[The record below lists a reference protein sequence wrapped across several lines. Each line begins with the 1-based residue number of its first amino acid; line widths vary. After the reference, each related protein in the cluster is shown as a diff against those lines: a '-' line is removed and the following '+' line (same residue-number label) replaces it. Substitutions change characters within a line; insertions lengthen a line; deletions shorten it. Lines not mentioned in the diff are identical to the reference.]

1 MARIQKKIK
10 ARDTFYI
17 LTNGKETEKNYFELT
32 KSKKSIYDVKIE
44 YHNDDPSNLV
54 SIASRLVKQ
63 ANQVWC
69 VFDIDNTFEENSLIQ
84 AIKLAEDNNINIA
97 FSNIAFEVWLLSH
110 YKQVEKRMDNNQLI
124 KEIDD
129 LCKKEL
135 KISNGYDKSNKEL
148 LKNYFMPKI
157 SYAITNAKINYQ
169 KRVLQHE
176 KQYFGNQ
183 GYRIWEWNSSTNV
196 YMLIEALK
204 LEKI

>member
-17 LTNGKETEKNYFELT
+17 LTNGKETEKNYFELI

-44 YHNDDPSNLV
+44 YHNDDPLNLV
-54 SIASRLVKQ
+54 RIASRLVKQ

-69 VFDIDNTFEENSLIQ
+69 VFDIDNTFEENSLIP
-84 AIKLAEDNNINIA
+84 AIKLAEENNINIA

-110 YKQVEKRMDNNQLI
+110 YKQAEKRMDNNQLI

-148 LKNYFMPKI
+148 LKTYFIPKI
-157 SYAITNAKINYQ
+157 KDAITNAKINYQ

-176 KQYFGNQ
+176 KQYSGNQ
-183 GYRIWEWNSSTNV
+183 GFRIWEWNSCTNV

-204 LEKI
+204 LEKL

>member
-10 ARDTFYI
+10 TRDTFYI
-17 LTNGKETEKNYFELT
+17 LTNGKETEKNYFELI

-44 YHNDDPSNLV
+44 YHNDDPLNLV
-54 SIASRLVKQ
+54 RIASRLVKQ

-69 VFDIDNTFEENSLIQ
+69 VFDIDNTFEENSLIS
-84 AIKLAEDNNINIA
+84 AIKLAEESNVNIA
-97 FSNIAFEVWLLSH
+97 FSNMAFEVWLLSH

-135 KISNGYDKSNKEL
+135 KINNGYDKSNKEL
-148 LKNYFMPKI
+148 LKTYFMPKI
-157 SYAITNAKINYQ
+157 SDAITNAKINYQ
-169 KRVLQHE
+169 KRVLQHKKE
-176 KQYFGNQ
+176 FDGNQ
-183 GYRIWEWNSSTNV
+183 KFRIWEWNSCTNV

>member
-17 LTNGKETEKNYFELT
+17 LTNGKETEKNYFELI

-44 YHNDDPSNLV
+44 YHNNDPLNLV
-54 SIASRLVKQ
+54 RIASRLVKQ

-69 VFDIDNTFEENSLIQ
+69 VFDIDNTFEENSLIP
-84 AIKLAEDNNINIA
+84 AIKLAEENNINIA
-97 FSNIAFEVWLLSH
+97 FSNMAFEVWLLSH

-148 LKNYFMPKI
+148 LKIYFMPKI
-157 SYAITNAKINYQ
+157 SDAITNAKINYQ

-176 KQYFGNQ
+176 KQYSGNQ
-183 GYRIWEWNSSTNV
+183 RYRIWEWNPCTNV

-204 LEKI
+204 LEKV

>member
-10 ARDTFYI
+10 TRDTFYI
-17 LTNGKETEKNYFELT
+17 LTNGKETEKNYFELI

-44 YHNDDPSNLV
+44 YHNDDPLNLV
-54 SIASRLVKQ
+54 RIASRLVKQ

-69 VFDIDNTFEENSLIQ
+69 VFDIDNTFEENSLVP
-84 AIKLAEDNNINIA
+84 AIKLAEENNINIV

-135 KISNGYDKSNKEL
+135 KINNGYDKSNKEL
-148 LKNYFMPKI
+148 LKTYFMPKI
-157 SYAITNAKINYQ
+157 SDAITNAKINYQ
-169 KRVLQHE
+169 KRVLQHKKE
-176 KQYFGNQ
+176 FDGNQ
-183 GYRIWEWNSSTNV
+183 KFRIWEWNSCTNV